1 MRTNKQTNPIEEK
14 KAQIRAEAI
23 EEVRQEFAYNHN
35 DWMMGLFCTFHNVEP
50 HNINGNW
57 RTIIALKPEAQKE
70 LDELQ
75 ETLRLLPLEKR
86 NILADFILE
95 EREHGIF
102 YIEKE
107 IMEYLTSG
115 MIMSPIRPNNKHI
128 DSEILFSVYSEDL
141 RELPNIDSKY
151 PLYIEC
157 QKGNLQDIADKIH
170 KQATILVSLREPE
183 VINFA
188 RNVSDPDTP
197 EEIAHKI
204 TRHEKITKWANA
216 LHHKKYT
223 TNNYYRMLI
232 DEFHADDLC
241 KEAISKT
248 PTIKTLTEEDIDIIL
263 GPQQSKIPTQPT
275 SIVHT
280 IAQNGKKH
288 QNG

>member
-1 MRTNKQTNPIEEK
+1 MTTDKQTKPIEEK
-14 KAQIRAEAI
+14 KEQLRAEAI

-35 DWMMGLFCTFHNVEP
+35 DWMMGLFCAFHNIEP
-50 HNINGNW
+50 QNVNGSW
-57 RTIIALKPEAQKE
+57 RTIISLKPKFQKE

-75 ETLRLLPLEKR
+75 ETLRLLPMEKR

-95 EREHGIF
+95 EREHGVF

-115 MIMSPIRPNNKHI
+115 IVTSPIRPIDKSI
-128 DSEILFSVYSEDL
+128 DSEIVFSIYSNDL
-141 RELPNIDSKY
+141 RELPNIDKKY
-151 PLYIEC
+151 PLYLEC
-157 QKGNLQDIADKIH
+157 QKGNLQEIADKIH

-188 RNVSDPDTP
+188 SNVSNPDTP
-197 EEIAHKI
+197 EEIALKKA
-204 TRHEKITKWANA
+204 RYEKISKWANA

-232 DEFHADDLC
+232 DEIHADDLC
-241 KEAISKT
+241 EAVLSKKT
-248 PTIKTLTEEDIDIIL
+248 KTLTEEDIDIIL
-263 GPQQSKIPTQPT
+263 GPQYNKITTQQTP
-275 SIVHT
+275 IVQT
-280 IAQNGKKH
+280 ITQNGKKN